1 MGLTL
6 ILAVI
11 RLELITATLTTVIS
25 VACTLP
31 VDALKDVSGG
41 EITTMAPGLKFEPTK
56 VIRSWLTPCTG
67 NSGEA
72 LVSTGSATATA
83 TVSVTAFEV
92 PFPPVAKKLMTVT
105 GSNAGNHRRLGRS
118 VKADSDQD
126 CQTCEDHERAQV
138 QVHYVVCPNR

>member
-1 MGLTL
+1 
-6 ILAVI
+6 
-11 RLELITATLTTVIS
+11 
-25 VACTLP
+25 
-31 VDALKDVSGG
+31 
-41 EITTMAPGLKFEPTK
+41 MAPGLKFEPTK

-126 CQTCEDHERAQV
+126 CQTCEDHQRASASALRRLSKPV
-138 QVHYVVCPNR
+138 IFTDATLKNME